1 MKLKAPK
8 FSFKNK
14 RKNIRALFLAQTF
27 LATAIAFYMLLVMW
41 GFVNTQYHALNSDV
55 VLIVLFLLSG
65 LIGINSIYLFSE
77 IENLIEKEKEYK
89 MQTFEIM
96 QMQAANNLL
105 KSQKHEFSNNLQVL
119 WGLLSLGKIEKAKEY
134 LGKYSNKLNIDEKEL
149 MKLSRLPC
157 TYLYTLLLN
166 KAYRCQEM
174 GVKINYY
181 IQPFIPL
188 EEFDAI
194 DIVSI
199 LGNLLDNAMYEA
211 ERLGAGEGSIVVDM
225 HCDERKCTFQV
236 NNRGTV
242 IPEEIRDKIFKKGFT
257 TKGSGGSGFGL
268 YNVKEIVKKYNGE
281 IYVKSDEHIGT
292 SFVVNIPKKAS
303 KKNALLK
310 ERAN

>member
-1 MKLKAPK
+1 
-8 FSFKNK
+8 
-14 RKNIRALFLAQTF
+14 LAQTF

-41 GFVNTQYHALNSDV
+41 GLVNTQYYALNSDV

-77 IENLIEKEKEYK
+77 IEDLIEKEKEYK

-134 LGKYSNKLNIDEKEL
+134 LSKYSNKLNIDEKEL

-166 KAYRCQEM
+166 KAYKCKEI
-174 GVKINYY
+174 GVKISYY
-181 IQPFIPL
+181 IQPFISI

-199 LGNLLDNAMYEA
+199 LGNLLDNAIYEA
-211 ERLGAGEGSIVVDM
+211 EKLEAGEGSIIIDM
-225 HCDERKCTFQV
+225 HCDEKKCIFQV
-236 NNRGTV
+236 NNRDTV
-242 IPEEIRDKIFKKGFT
+242 IPEEIRNKIFKKGFT
-257 TKGSGGSGFGL
+257 TKGSEGSGFGL
-268 YNVKEIVKKYNGE
+268 YNVKEIVKKYNGQ
-281 IYVKSDEHIGT
+281 IYVKSDDNIGT
-292 SFVVNIPKKAS
+292 SFVVDIPKKTP
-303 KKNALLK
+303 KKNTLFK
-310 ERAN
+310 ETTD

>member
-1 MKLKAPK
+1 MKFKAPK
-8 FSFKNK
+8 FNFRNK

-27 LATAIAFYMLLVMW
+27 FATAIAFYILLVMW
-41 GFVNTQYHALNSDV
+41 GFVNTQYHAFNSDG

-77 IENLIEKEKEYK
+77 IENLIEKEKAYN

-119 WGLLSLGKIEKAKEY
+119 WGLLSLGKLEKAKEY
-134 LGKYSNKLNIDEKEL
+134 LNKYSNTLNIDEKEL

-157 TYLYTLLLN
+157 TYLHTLLLN
-166 KAYRCQEM
+166 KAYRCKEM
-174 GVKINYY
+174 GIKISYY

-188 EEFDAI
+188 EEFDDI

-199 LGNLLDNAMYEA
+199 LGNLLDNAMYESA
-211 ERLGAGEGSIVVDM
+211 RLEPGKGSIIIDM
-225 HCDERKCTFQV
+225 HCDEKKCTFQV
-236 NNRGTV
+236 NNRDTV

-257 TKGSGGSGFGL
+257 TKGGEGSGFGL
-268 YNVKEIVKKYNGE
+268 YNVKEIVKKYGGE
-281 IYVKSDEHIGT
+281 IYVKSDDHIGT
-292 SFVVNIPKKAS
+292 SFVVNIPKKVS
-303 KKNALLK
+303 KKNAPSK
-310 ERAN
+310 EMAN